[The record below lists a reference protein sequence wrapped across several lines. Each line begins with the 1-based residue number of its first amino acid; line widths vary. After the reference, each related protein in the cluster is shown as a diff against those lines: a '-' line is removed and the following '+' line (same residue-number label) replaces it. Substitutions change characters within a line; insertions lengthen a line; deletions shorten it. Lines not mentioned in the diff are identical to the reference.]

1 VHANTAR
8 MEESVKTA
16 FSHLPICAYA
26 NIARMEEIMGIF
38 DRFKKKEIT
47 HEEQLMNDI
56 DNVLEEKKLK
66 LEEIN
71 INNKEQRDQYVKFCC
86 DQIKIARKELS
97 DAKQEY
103 NLVTT
108 YLSDIQQIEELP
120 LNNKAE
126 VTDLA
131 REIVNLS
138 DERKSFQ
145 SASAK
150 ITDLQFS
157 QIELNE
163 EDIPK
168 VLADLEEREKEQ
180 SAIKTD
186 LNYLEGEKTS
196 LMFLRRETVKSQK
209 NMKALAIITLFTFI
223 ITFLML
229 FILQMISD
237 MNVTIG
243 YSLVVFTGA
252 IAATAIFVKIRV
264 NVVELKKLELKI
276 NRAIGL
282 ANSTKIRYV
291 NATNALDYICNT
303 YNVSGSRDLGYIWE
317 QYLTAKSESQRYKM
331 NTADLDY
338 NNRQLVSILTRYK
351 IHAPSIWIHQALA
364 LIDDKE
370 MVEVRHNLIVR
381 RQNLRKRVEYN
392 TEMIQNAK
400 KDITKI
406 AANNPEYMDEIVDVI
421 KSVEDITEND

>member
-145 SASAK
+145 NNRFAV
-150 ITDLQFS
+150 FS
-157 QIELNE
+157 
-163 EDIPK
+163 D
-168 VLADLEEREKEQ
+168 R
-180 SAIKTD
+180 IK
-186 LNYLEGEKTS
+186 
-196 LMFLRRETVKSQK
+196 RR
-209 NMKALAIITLFTFI
+209 
-223 ITFLML
+223 
-229 FILQMISD
+229 
-237 MNVTIG
+237 G
-243 YSLVVFTGA
+243 YSEGVG
-252 IAATAIFVKIRV
+252 
-264 NVVELKKLELKI
+264 
-276 NRAIGL
+276 
-282 ANSTKIRYV
+282 
-291 NATNALDYICNT
+291 
-303 YNVSGSRDLGYIWE
+303 
-317 QYLTAKSESQRYKM
+317 
-331 NTADLDY
+331 
-338 NNRQLVSILTRYK
+338 
-351 IHAPSIWIHQALA
+351 
-364 LIDDKE
+364 
-370 MVEVRHNLIVR
+370 
-381 RQNLRKRVEYN
+381 
-392 TEMIQNAK
+392 
-400 KDITKI
+400 
-406 AANNPEYMDEIVDVI
+406 
-421 KSVEDITEND
+421 